1 MPDRVVEQGVSNMR
15 FVTYQAAD
23 GPRAAVRQAE
33 GYVDLQQADPALP
46 SDLRTLL
53 EQGDPALERVRRA
66 AERGPVLDASRLR
79 LLAPIPRPEKVICIG
94 LNYAD
99 HAAESGMPLP
109 ADPVVFN
116 KFVTAVRGPHDPIVL
131 PRCSSKVDYEAE
143 LVVVIGRGGRHISRD
158 TAVGFVGGYM
168 CGHDVSAR
176 DWQLEKAGGQWLLG
190 KSFDSFAPT
199 GPELVTPD
207 EVGDPGALDIRLR
220 RNGQTLQ
227 HSNTHQLIFSVPQL
241 IAYVSSVCTLT
252 PGDLIFTGTPPGVG
266 AARKPPV
273 FLQPGDIVEVEI
285 ERLGIL
291 RNKVIAEP

>member
-1 MPDRVVEQGVSNMR
+1 MR
-15 FVTYQAAD
+15 FVTYQAAE
-23 GPRAAVRQAE
+23 GPRVAARRNE

-53 EQGDPALERVRRA
+53 EQGQPTLEQARRA
-66 AERGPVLDASRLR
+66 AERGAVLEASKLR
-79 LLAPIPRPEKVICIG
+79 LLPPIPWPEKVICIG

-99 HAAESGMPLP
+99 HAAESGLP
-109 ADPVVFN
+109 IPSEPVVFN
-116 KFVTAVRGPHDPIVL
+116 KFVTALRGPHDPIVL
-131 PRCSSKVDYEAE
+131 PRNSSKVDYEAE
-143 LVVVIGRGGRHISRD
+143 LVVVIGRGGRHI
-158 TAVGFVGGYM
+158 AIEAAPAHVGGYM

-207 EVGDPGALDIRLR
+207 EVGDPGTLDISLR

-227 HSNTHQLIFSVPQL
+227 HSNTRQLIFSVPQL
-241 IAYVSSVCTLT
+241 IAYVSGVCTLA

-273 FLQPGDIVEVEI
+273 FLQPGDVVEVEI

-291 RNKVIAEP
+291 RNEVVAEM